1 MEPEDKA
8 ALEEQIISDLY
19 NYRDPITGRRV
30 VAMALTNRDAVLLG
44 MNGEECGDIVFFMAE
59 GFNIIH
65 ADSLSTQRG
74 YFDTSVSPIFVA
86 AGAGVKENYKVER
99 VIRQVDVAPTVAA
112 LTGLR
117 MPAQCEG
124 APAYQI
130 LTEDF

>member
-65 ADSLSTQRG
+65 AGLP
-74 YFDTSVSPIFVA
+74 VHP
-86 AGAGVKENYKVER
+86 ER
-99 VIRQVDVAPTVAA
+99 
-112 LTGLR
+112 LL
-117 MPAQCEG
+117 
-124 APAYQI
+124 
-130 LTEDF
+130 